1 MNFKINFAYLF
12 LFLSVLFWAGN
23 FIVGKYASYYQ
34 IPPWSGNF
42 YRWFFAWLILLPFTF
57 TEIISKKNYILEN
70 YKFYILLGITSVTIF
85 NSIVYYSL
93 NFTQVISGVL
103 MISTIPVM
111 IMFISSILKIERTN
125 IFQILGVICSFIG
138 VILIITK
145 ANFDLLVNLDFNKGD
160 LTMVIAMLSW
170 ATYSALLKKRKH
182 ELSQLSLLE
191 VIITFGLI
199 FLIPIYIT
207 EYSLGFE
214 ITLNKPFILVLI
226 YVVLFPGLAAFIC
239 WIKGISLIG
248 PNRSGVF
255 LHLMPILSA
264 LMAMIIF
271 KEKFMLYHL
280 LGAFFILSG
289 IILSNRKSTNA
300 LSSYFRRLSKY
311 ITAVCRFKKTI
322 LKV

>member
-12 LFLSVLFWAGN
+12 LFLAVLFWAGN
-23 FIVGKYASYYQ
+23 FIVGKYASYYE
-34 IPPWSGNF
+34 IPPFSLNF

-57 TEIISKKNYILEN
+57 KEIISKKNYILEN

-111 IMFISSILKIERTN
+111 IMFISSILKIEITN
-125 IFQILGVICSFIG
+125 IFQILGVICSFVG

-160 LTMVIAMLSW
+160 LTMVLAMLSW

-214 ITLNKPFILVLI
+214 INLNKPFILVLI

-300 LSSYFRRLSKY
+300 
-311 ITAVCRFKKTI
+311 
-322 LKV
+322 